1 MGVPG
6 VTTDVLKR
14 AARYEADPTGTVSIL
29 HPEDETL
36 FEKLLDHTT
45 AEALESLLEN
55 DLRGAKRSKHEQ
67 TIFEKTTE
75 EMGRCFLAAKKLVKP
90 IDIAEEIDAGPKLEK

>member
-14 AARYEADPTGTVSIL
+14 AARYEADPSGTVSIL
-29 HPEDETL
+29 HPEDEAL

-45 AEALESLLEN
+45 AEGLESLLEN
-55 DLRGAKRSKHEQ
+55 DLRGAIRSKHEQ
-67 TIFEKTTE
+67 TILEKTAE
-75 EMGRCFLAAKKLVKP
+75 EMGRRFLA
-90 IDIAEEIDAGPKLEK
+90 DEETCKTH

>member
-14 AARYEADPTGTVSIL
+14 AARCEKDPTGTVSIL
-29 HPEDETL
+29 HPEDELL

-45 AEALESLLEN
+45 AEDLESLLEN
-55 DLRGAKRSKHEQ
+55 DLHGVKRSKHEQ

-75 EMGRCFLAAKKLVKP
+75 EMGCSFLAKKNL
-90 IDIAEEIDAGPKLEK
+90 